1 MQEPQTPQTLT
12 SGHTPQQDKACP
24 NTSKYSAARECT
36 DPTLLGALR
45 IRRACSLGL
54 VVVWEGCLE
63 EGVPELGT
71 ERLGSGVRGVVGRN
85 NSD

>member
-12 SGHTPQQDKACP
+12 SGHPPQQDKACP
-24 NTSKYSAARECT
+24 NTSKNSAARECT
-36 DPTLLGALR
+36 PLGALR
-45 IRRACSLGL
+45 VRRACSLGL